1 MRKILAAIAL
11 MISACAS
18 QPAAPTSPP
27 SVSRLT
33 LVEVKLVAPDKTY
46 GGIAYVKITG
56 LVHGQVGP
64 GEAVVGLGSLPKN
77 AAGAYDYASNFQLIV
92 PAAGQPANEVIYI
105 DSENRG
111 AAISQGALGGFLQN
125 HATSYGLVQW
135 QTGLSAGVPEN
146 AQGIG
151 LVIMR
156 DFARWLAGRTPQTQV
171 TGERLPPQAYR
182 YLMLGGISQSA
193 WFVNA
198 FIAEGFNVDP
208 LNQQRVFDAAIA
220 VDGVGNWL
228 AINNIAAARGVVVQ
242 KPYVD
247 PNGKPLSRDELMTR
261 SHTDP
266 LYVDIANY
274 TDFYRLRAGL
284 TSVRGTG
291 RKYRRY
297 DFPSMHVAGRGL
309 SNARC
314 NNGERIQQN
323 PLGYAPY
330 MRGLVLGMEKE
341 IGVAA
346 ARHAMGLPDS
356 AVFKLGGEAPLS
368 ANFNPLPGITT
379 PVPKVDVNGMPMGGV
394 RFPESR
400 FPLGRPEPVS
410 LAPAITTSISET
422 CGNSGGFK
430 PFGRA
435 ALDARYGSMEIW
447 LAHYDA
453 VLDDR
458 IKDGFLLEEDRNAML
473 DAAAELYALW
483 P

>member
-11 MISACAS
+11 MISACAT

-27 SVSRLT
+27 SISRLT
-33 LVEVKLVAPDKTY
+33 RVEVKQVASDKTY
-46 GGIAYVKITG
+46 NGVAYVKISG
-56 LVHGQVGP
+56 VVHGQVGP
-64 GEAVVGLGSLPKN
+64 GEAVVGLASLPKN
-77 AAGAYDYASNFQLIV
+77 AAGAFDYASNFQLIV
-92 PAAGQPANEVIYI
+92 PAAGQAANEVIYI

-111 AAISQGALGGFLQN
+111 AAISQSALGGFLQN

-135 QTGLSAGVPEN
+135 QTGISAGVPEG
-146 AQGIG
+146 AQGVG

-156 DFARWLAGRTPQTQV
+156 DFARWLAGRTPETQV
-171 TGERLPPQAYR
+171 TGEAPATGYR
-182 YLMLGGISQSA
+182 FLMLGGISQSA
-193 WFVNA
+193 WFVNT

-208 LNQQRVFDAAIA
+208 ASQQRVFDAAIA
-220 VDGVGNWL
+220 VDGAGNWL
-228 AINNIAAARGVVVQ
+228 AINTIAAARGVVGQ

-247 PNGKPLSRDELMTR
+247 PNGRPLYRSELMTR
-261 SHTDP
+261 PHTDP

-291 RKYRRY
+291 QNFRRY
-297 DFPSMHVAGRGL
+297 DFPSMHVASRAM
-309 SNARC
+309 SSPRC
-314 NNGERIQQN
+314 NNGASIQQN

-330 MRGLVLGMEKE
+330 MRALVLGMEKQ
-341 IGVAA
+341 IGVKA
-346 ARHAMGLPDS
+346 ARHAKRLPDS
-356 AVFKLGGEAPLS
+356 AVFKLEGEAPLS
-368 ANFNPLPGITT
+368 ANFNPLPGMTT

-410 LAPAITTSISET
+410 LAPAVTTSISET

-435 ALDARYGSMEIW
+435 ALDAKYGSMEVW

-458 IKDGFLLEEDRNAML
+458 IDDGFLLEEDRNAML